1 MAIRTL
7 TAGRLDELR
16 MSLVRVLIVDDFE
29 PWRGFIFDH
38 LRQRPNIHVIDQAS
52 NGLEAVQ
59 KAEELQ
65 PDLILLD
72 ISLPALNGIA
82 AAREIRKRA
91 PKSKILF
98 VSASSD
104 ADIVEAALSAGGH
117 GYVLKMDAATSLWP
131 GIEAVFLG
139 KQFLSHGLIK
149 S

>member
-1 MAIRTL
+1 
-7 TAGRLDELR
+7 
-16 MSLVRVLIVDDFE
+16 MSLVRVLIVDDFD
-29 PWRGFIFDH
+29 PWRGFLFEQ
-38 LRQRPNIHVIDQAS
+38 LRQRPNIRIIDQAS
-52 NGLEAVQ
+52 DGLEAVQ
-59 KAEELQ
+59 KAEDLQ

-104 ADIVEAALSAGGH
+104 ADIVESALSAGGH
-117 GYVLKMDAATSLWP
+117 GYVLKLDAATCLWP
-131 GIEAVFLG
+131 GIEAVLLG
-139 KQFLSHGLIK
+139 KQFLSCGLIR